1 MMHNTE
7 RLGIGTI
14 FTQALEIRVAYAKAV
29 IFEDECTQFE
39 HEIEAHILG
48 ADAHR
53 ADLPNVPGLFKTIP
67 ALNRAWDEGVNAAI
81 NGGGWSRF
89 EEEQEEDMQLQTL
102 EPDTASDLT
111 YGKIASRECGM
122 QYPLQVLRSA
132 AGYYIGTADGF
143 EPVSRESEEY
153 YRSEDAAKQAL
164 ELNLWTQRLVCWS

>member
-1 MMHNTE
+1 
-7 RLGIGTI
+7 
-14 FTQALEIRVAYAKAV
+14 
-29 IFEDECTQFE
+29 
-39 HEIEAHILG
+39 
-48 ADAHR
+48 
-53 ADLPNVPGLFKTIP
+53 
-67 ALNRAWDEGVNAAI
+67 
-81 NGGGWSRF
+81 
-89 EEEQEEDMQLQTL
+89 MQLQTL

-153 YRSEDAAKQAL
+153 YRNEDAAKQAL